1 MGSAAKVLIVE
12 DCLED
17 LQVVEQAFRHPSGW
31 DVRVALDGVEA
42 LAILGILESKDDSW
56 RPNLIVLDTNLP
68 KMDGHGILEKIRQHP
83 DLAPTPVVM
92 WTISCAWGDIELA
105 YRLGVAAY
113 FIKPVDTEELL
124 AQTTMIREF
133 FDKSQLYEC
142 ELRQGVEDGE

>member
-1 MGSAAKVLIVE
+1 M
-12 DCLED
+12 
-17 LQVVEQAFRHPSGW
+17 
-31 DVRVALDGVEA
+31 DGAEA

-92 WTISCAWGDIELA
+92 WTISCAREDIELA

-113 FIKPVDTEELL
+113 FIKPVDTEELS
-124 AQTTMIREF
+124 AQVMMIRKF
-133 FDKSQLYEC
+133 FESSKLYQPE
-142 ELRQGVEDGE
+142 

>member
-1 MGSAAKVLIVE
+1 MTSAAKVLIVE

-31 DVRVALDGVEA
+31 EVRVAMDGAEA
-42 LAILGILESKDDSW
+42 LAILGILENEDDPW

-68 KMDGHGILEKIRQHP
+68 KIDGHGILEKIRQHP

-92 WTISCAWGDIELA
+92 WTISCAREDIELA

-113 FIKPVDTEELL
+113 FIKPVDTEELS
-124 AQTTMIREF
+124 AQVMMIREF
-133 FDKSQLYEC
+133 FERSKLYQ
-142 ELRQGVEDGE
+142 RAG